1 MFSIC
6 NNYYITKYRC
16 KGLYKKETNQSLII
30 GKISHRIFAIVHEA
44 IPIYREFALYNK
56 VYE

>member
-16 KGLYKKETNQSLII
+16 KGLHKKKTNQSLII
-30 GKISHRIFAIVHEA
+30 GKISHRIFAIVIRGNPH
-44 IPIYREFALYNK
+44 L
-56 VYE
+56 